1 MLAGMR
7 DLIPHELIGHGH
19 SDAEYKE
26 RGSSHKSEF
35 SSIFKKK
42 PKASTS
48 NKREPINFQEWHK
61 PGSGVYHKRG
71 GAFDSLF
78 YDYLTQ

>member
-7 DLIPHELIGHGH
+7 DLIPHELVGHAH

-26 RGSSHKSEF
+26 KGWKWVNETRQSQ
-35 SSIFKKK
+35 IL
-42 PKASTS
+42 S
-48 NKREPINFQEWHK
+48 NFNLKKREPINFHDWHK

>member
-35 SSIFKKK
+35 SSIFK
-42 PKASTS
+42 
-48 NKREPINFQEWHK
+48 N
-61 PGSGVYHKRG
+61 
-71 GAFDSLF
+71 L
-78 YDYLTQ
+78 